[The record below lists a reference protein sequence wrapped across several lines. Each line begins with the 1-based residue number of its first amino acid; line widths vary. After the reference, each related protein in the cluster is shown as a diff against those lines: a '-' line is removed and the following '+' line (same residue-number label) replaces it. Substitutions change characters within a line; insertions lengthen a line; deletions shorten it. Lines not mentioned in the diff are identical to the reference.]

1 MLKYILKRLLLMIPT
16 FIGGT
21 FLVYCIISMIPNGPI
36 DRAITQ
42 LQMGG
47 ATAGEGVMSGGGSG
61 QEAKIDERVL
71 EMLRKQY
78 GLDQPFFIRYLVW
91 LGVYP
96 RETQSKKIA
105 FGKPFRENVKLIEN
119 ENNEKFYIQRWIRV
133 DKEGDQI
140 KIFKSGK
147 GADYAFDNVP
157 ELPNHTE
164 ITDWFPSNDWDIGE
178 EKDGQISLS
187 QSAFSGIFTG
197 DLGVSH
203 VHNRSVW
210 KLIRERMH
218 VSLYFGI
225 IGFLLSYLV
234 CIPLGISKAIRHN
247 TTYDFLTSTLIF
259 MGYAVPA
266 YALGVLL
273 LKLLG
278 GGGFLGVEIF
288 PLGGFRSENFDELS
302 FLGKVWDQIH
312 HTILPVIC
320 YMVGSFAVLTL
331 LMKNSLMEN
340 LSQDYVRTAFAK
352 GLPEKTIIFKHA
364 VRNSLIPIATGL
376 GGIVGIFLSG
386 SYLIEFVFN
395 IDGIGLL
402 GFEAIK
408 NMDYPIFMGFT
419 VLSILALLIGNL
431 ISDILYVVLDPRIQ
445 FT

>member
-1 MLKYILKRLLLMIPT
+1 MFKYILKRLLLMIPT

-21 FLVYCIISMIPNGPI
+21 FLVYSIISLIPNGPI
-36 DRAITQ
+36 DKAITQ

-47 ATAGEGVMSGGGSG
+47 ATGGEGVVSGGSG

-78 GLDQPFFIRYLVW
+78 GLDQPFLVRYLVW

-96 RETQSKKIA
+96 RETKSKEIA
-105 FGKPFRENVKLIEN
+105 FGKPFRENVKLVEN

-133 DKEGDQI
+133 DKEGDQV
-140 KIFKSGK
+140 KVFKSGK

-178 EKDGQISLS
+178 EKEGKINLS

-225 IGFLLSYLV
+225 ISFFLTYLV

-259 MGYAVPA
+259 MGYAVPS

-273 LKLLG
+273 LKLFG
-278 GGGFLGVEIF
+278 GGGFLGAEIF

-302 FLGKVWDQIH
+302 FLGKVWNQIH

-320 YMVGSFAVLTL
+320 YMIGSFAVLTL

-431 ISDILYVVLDPRIQ
+431 ISDILYVILDPRIQ